1 MVTKAQIQLVRSL
14 ADKQARRETGLFV
27 VEGVKMIRE
36 ALASSFCVER
46 LYAGEGVVDAF
57 GQELR
62 QGMAEAVSAKE
73 LERLSHLRTP
83 SQAVALVRMPENG
96 GRAGEEFGEELA
108 LCLDNVQDPGNLGT
122 ILRVADWFG
131 IGEVLCSPDSADCY
145 NSKVVQATMGA
156 IFRVRVRYAPVAEA
170 LAGAVRRGVPVYGT
184 FLEGEDIYRAELTQ
198 RGVIVMGNEGRGI
211 GAETAAC
218 VTRKLFVPPFPAER
232 HGSESLNVAVATAVV
247 CAEFRRRMR

>member
-14 ADKQARRETGLFV
+14 ADKQARRESGLFV
-27 VEGVKMIRE
+27 VEGAKMVRE
-36 ALASSFCVER
+36 ALESDFCVER
-46 LYAGEGVVDAF
+46 IYVGQAAASAF
-57 GQELR
+57 DGELR
-62 QGMAEAVSAKE
+62 SGVAEAVTDKE

-83 SQAVALVRMPENG
+83 SQVVALVRMPEEG
-96 GRAGEEFGEELA
+96 GAAGRQFGEQLA

-145 NSKVVQATMGA
+145 NPKVVQATMGA
-156 IFRVRVRYAPVAEA
+156 IFRVRVRYAPVVEA
-170 LAGAVRRGVPVYGT
+170 LTDAARRGVPVYGT
-184 FLEGEDIYRAELTQ
+184 FLEGEDIYRAELESK
-198 RGVIVMGNEGRGI
+198 GVIVMGNEGRGI
-211 GAETAAC
+211 SAATAAC

>member
-14 ADKQARRETGLFV
+14 ADKQARSESGLFV
-27 VEGVKMIRE
+27 VEGTKMIRE
-36 ALASSFCVER
+36 ALASDFRVER
-46 LYAGEGVVDAF
+46 IYAGEAVSEAF
-57 GQELR
+57 RAELR
-62 QGMAEAVSAKE
+62 SGLAEAVSDKE

-83 SQAVALVRMPENG
+83 SQAVALVRLPEGRVQG
-96 GRAGEEFGEELA
+96 GAAFGEELA

-131 IGEVLCSPDSADCY
+131 IGEVLCSPDTADCY
-145 NSKVVQATMGA
+145 NPKVVQATMGA
-156 IFRVRVRYAPVAEA
+156 IFRVRVRYASVAGE
-170 LAGAVRRGVPVYGT
+170 LADAVRRGVPVYGT
-184 FLEGEDIYRAELTQ
+184 FLEGEDIYRAELAP

-211 GAETAAC
+211 SAETAQC
-218 VTRKLFVPPFPAER
+218 VTHKLFVPPFPFDR